1 MSLYWNYWK
10 FIMIL
15 VDLNQVLLAGLMAQI
30 ANQKNVK
37 LEESLIRH
45 MILNIIRSHL
55 KNFRKEYGEVVLCSD
70 NRKYWRKE
78 FFPFYKAG
86 RKKSRKNSDLD
97 WHLIFDMLAKF
108 KVELKENFPYKVID
122 VEGAEA
128 DDIIGTL
135 VPRHIMNENILII
148 SSDGD
153 FLQLQMYNGRSKYT
167 VKQYNPTQ
175 KKFLISENPLD
186 ELKQKIITGDKG
198 DGIPNILS
206 PSDTFVRE
214 IRQKVMTEAKL
225 TKFMSEHYTEYD
237 ENSKIGFTRNQTLID
252 LRNIPGVIQSEI
264 INKYEETV
272 PVKGKLL
279 DYFIA
284 NKLFN
289 LMEVIEEF

>member
-1 MSLYWNYWK
+1 
-10 FIMIL
+10 MIL

-135 VPRHIMNENILII
+135 VPRHIMHENILII

-153 FLQLQMYNGRSKYT
+153 FLQLQMYNGRSKYS

-186 ELKQKIITGDKG
+186 ELKEKIITGDKG

-237 ENSKIGFTRNQTLID
+237 ESSKIGFSRNQTLID
-252 LRNIPGVIQSEI
+252 LRNIPGDIQSKI
-264 INKYEETV
+264 INNYEETV